1 MNKSLLIEKF
11 FDAIDEHLDTVAGLS
26 FSNVT
31 DSCDDLLDEGSD
43 DSDDWCFNALVG
55 RH

>member
-1 MNKSLLIEKF
+1 MSRSLLKEKA

-31 DSCDDLLDEGSD
+31 ECCDDLLDVGSD
-43 DSDDWCFNALVG
+43 DNDWCFNALVG

>member
-43 DSDDWCFNALVG
+43 DSDD
-55 RH
+55 